1 MQTRGHIKESRKDG
15 VMGRSYMTGET
26 VLKREEHY
34 GNEEGRKK
42 GS

>member
-15 VMGRSYMTGET
+15 VMGRRYTTGEI

-34 GNEEGRKK
+34 GNEEGRETR
-42 GS
+42 S